1 MNEELEK
8 LRIYEKHLETARN
21 ETESARRVA
30 ELLWNELNIMTKR
43 YVSRNAPKPP
53 KLPWNAK
60 EQPPPNVQGQ
70 TTPTASKP

>member
-8 LRIYEKHLETARN
+8 LQIYEKHLETARN
-21 ETESARRVA
+21 ETKSARRVA

-43 YVSRNAPKPP
+43 YVSRNAPAPP

-60 EQPPPNVQGQ
+60 EQPPPNSS
-70 TTPTASKP
+70 TKNNE